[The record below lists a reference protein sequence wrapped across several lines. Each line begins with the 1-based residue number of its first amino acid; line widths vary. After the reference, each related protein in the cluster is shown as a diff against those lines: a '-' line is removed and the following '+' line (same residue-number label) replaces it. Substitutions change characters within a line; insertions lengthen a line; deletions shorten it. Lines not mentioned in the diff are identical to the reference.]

1 MAELRTHHILSI
13 AHLLS
18 IGAGSDFVHT
28 STASLGDAIGRSQQ
42 SASAYLTELESIGYT
57 KRSVR
62 GGKTYVM
69 VTKKG
74 VLKIKQVSA
83 ALSKV
88 LDSKNATGM
97 LLSWCQGRGM
107 LAVSVNTILPTA
119 PSRNLHA
126 CRRFIFDII
135 SASPS
140 SWCVRS
146 NRIR

>member
-74 VLKIKQVSA
+74 VDCLMVLQDILKMQN
-83 ALSKV
+83 
-88 LDSKNATGM
+88 D
-97 LLSWCQGRGM
+97 
-107 LAVSVNTILPTA
+107 
-119 PSRNLHA
+119 
-126 CRRFIFDII
+126 F
-135 SASPS
+135 
-140 SWCVRS
+140 
-146 NRIR
+146 